1 VSKEKKNRA
10 RPSRCKA
17 GGLSIAGRIGDIAM
31 IDKVLIFDTTLRDG
45 EQAPGASLSVAEKLE
60 IAHQLAVLGVDIIEA
75 GFPVSSP
82 TQFEATHRI
91 AEEVAGSTICALA
104 RAHEKD
110 ITSAGNAVA
119 PAKRKRIHTFIATS
133 PIHMKHKLNKTPAE
147 VLKMAVDAVTFA
159 KSFTPDVEFS
169 PEDACRSE
177 MPFLIEILTAVIEAG
192 ATTLNIPDTVGYV
205 LPYEYGRIIAE
216 LVSSVPGINKVIVST
231 HCHNDLGQAVANSL
245 AGVRNGA
252 RQVEC
257 SVNGLGERAGNAAL
271 EEVVMA
277 IHTRPDF
284 FVGSALLTTDG
295 STMLTTGKGGAFD
308 GAQGKAKPLTTNIK
322 TTQIYKTSQLVSRL
336 TGFVVQPN
344 KAIVGANAFA
354 HESGVHVD
362 GVLKERSTYEI
373 MTPETIGLSGSRMV
387 LGRHTGRHGF
397 ADRCKKLGYKLSK
410 QELEIAYER
419 FLQVADKKKEVFDED
434 LTAIIDDEIRAVER
448 TYDLQYL
455 KVLIETGNAPVATVK
470 IKTKDE
476 TKEAQAEGDG
486 PVDAAYEAIK
496 EATGYSPKLENYSIR
511 AVTSGKEALGEA
523 TVKIK
528 QDNRTYI
535 GRGISTDIIE
545 ASAKAY
551 IDAINRMVA
560 RSGTDEEPSV
570 KVEL

>member
-1 VSKEKKNRA
+1 ME
-10 RPSRCKA
+10 
-17 GGLSIAGRIGDIAM
+17 
-31 IDKVLIFDTTLRDG
+31 DKVIIFDTTLRDG

-60 IAHQLAVLGVDIIEA
+60 IARQLAVLGVDVIEA

-82 TQFEATHRI
+82 AQFEATRQI
-91 AEEVAGSTICALA
+91 AEQVKGPSTSLRTGPTICGLA
-104 RAHEKD
+104 RTTEQD
-110 ITSAGNAVA
+110 IVSAGKALA
-119 PAKRKRIHTFIATS
+119 PAKRRRIHTFIATS

-147 VLKMAVDAVTFA
+147 VLKMAIAAVKLAKTF
-159 KSFTPDVEFS
+159 TEDVEFS

-205 LPYEYGRIIAE
+205 LPYEYGQIIAQ
-216 LVSSVPGINKVIVST
+216 LVAGVPGIDKTVIST

-284 FVGSALLTTDG
+284 FTKAA
-295 STMLTTGKGGAFD
+295 GG
-308 GAQGKAKPLTTNIK
+308 KPLVTGINTK
-322 TTQIYKTSQLVSRL
+322 EIYRTSQLVSRL
-336 TGFVVQPN
+336 TGFVIQPN

-362 GVLKERSTYEI
+362 GVLKERKTYEI
-373 MTPETIGLSGSRMV
+373 MTPETIGLAGSRMV

-397 ADRCKKLGYKLSK
+397 SERCKKLGYKLNK
-410 QELEIAYER
+410 DEIEQAYQR
-419 FLQVADKKKEVFDED
+419 FTQVADKKKEVFDED
-434 LTAIIDDEIRAVER
+434 LVAIIDDEVRVVEHTFELEYMR
-448 TYDLQYL
+448 
-455 KVLIETGNAPVATVK
+455 VLIETGVSPKAVVK
-470 IKTKDE
+470 IKSKDGV
-476 TKEAQAEGDG
+476 KEAQAEGDG
-486 PVDAAYEAIK
+486 PVDAAYNAIR
-496 EATGYSPKLENYSIR
+496 EATGFSPELESYSIR

-528 QDNRTYI
+528 TDSRTFV

-551 IDAINRMVA
+551 IDAINRMVGKA
-560 RSGTDEEPSV
+560 GKEEPGV
-570 KVEL
+570 KAEL

>member
-1 VSKEKKNRA
+1 MSDR
-10 RPSRCKA
+10 
-17 GGLSIAGRIGDIAM
+17 
-31 IDKVLIFDTTLRDG
+31 DKVIIFDTTLRDG
-45 EQAPGASLSVAEKLE
+45 EQSPGASLSIAEKLE
-60 IAHQLAVLGVDIIEA
+60 IARQLAVLGVDVIEA

-82 TQFEATHRI
+82 AQFEATRRC
-91 AEEVAGSTICALA
+91 AEQVKGPTICALA

-110 ITSAGNAVA
+110 IAAAGNAVA
-119 PAKRKRIHTFIATS
+119 PAKKKRIHTFIATS
-133 PIHMKHKLNKTPAE
+133 PIHMQFKLKRKPDE
-147 VLKMAVDAVTFA
+147 VIKMAVAAVTQA
-159 KSFTPDVEFS
+159 KTFTDDVEFS

-177 MPFLIEILTAVIEAG
+177 MPFLIEVLTAVIEAG

-216 LVSSVPGINKVIVST
+216 LAASVPGIEKTIIST
-231 HCHNDLGQAVANSL
+231 HCHNDLGMAVANSL

-257 SVNGLGERAGNAAL
+257 TINGLGERAGNAAL
-271 EEVVMA
+271 EEIVMA
-277 IHTRPDF
+277 IRTRPDF
-284 FVGSALLTTDG
+284 FA
-295 STMLTTGKGGAFD
+295 
-308 GAQGKAKPLTTNIK
+308 KAVHDHPAKPDEAARPLTTNIK
-322 TTQIYKTSQLVSRL
+322 TKQIYKTSQLVSRL
-336 TGFVVQPN
+336 TGFAVQPN

-362 GVLKERSTYEI
+362 GVLKERTTYEI

-397 ADRCKKLGYKLSK
+397 VERCRQLGYKLGK
-410 QELEIAYER
+410 DEIEHAYNR
-419 FLQVADKKKEVFDED
+419 FVEIADKKKEVYDED
-434 LTAIIDDEIRAVER
+434 LIAIIDDEVRVIEH
-448 TYDLQYL
+448 TYELEHLRVVIDTTTTP
-455 KVLIETGNAPVATVK
+455 KASVK
-470 IKTKDE
+470 IR
-476 TKEAQAEGDG
+476 TKEGLREAEAEGDG

-496 EATGYSPKLENYSIR
+496 QATGHSPKLESYSIR

-528 QDNRTYI
+528 ADPSTSLRAGSRAHI

-560 RSGTDEEPSV
+560 VKDKGEGPEL

>member
-1 VSKEKKNRA
+1 MQMEN
-10 RPSRCKA
+10 
-17 GGLSIAGRIGDIAM
+17 
-31 IDKVLIFDTTLRDG
+31 KVLIFDTTLRDG

-60 IAHQLAVLGVDIIEA
+60 IAQQLAVLGVDIIEA

-82 TQFEATHRI
+82 AQFEATKTI
-91 AEEVAGSTICALA
+91 AEQVKGPTICGLA
-104 RAHEKD
+104 RAHEAD
-110 ITSAGNAVA
+110 ITSAGQALA
-119 PAKRKRIHTFIATS
+119 STKKSRIHTFIATS

-147 VLKMAVDAVTFA
+147 VLKMAVAAVKLARTF
-159 KSFTPDVEFS
+159 TEDVEFS

-205 LPYEYGRIIAE
+205 LPYEYGQIIAQ
-216 LVSSVPGINKVIVST
+216 LVAGVPGINKTIIST

-271 EEVVMA
+271 EEVVMT

-284 FVGSALLTTDG
+284 F
-295 STMLTTGKGGAFD
+295 GKGRE
-308 GAQGKAKPLTTNIK
+308 KPLATNINTK
-322 TTQIYKTSQLVSRL
+322 QIYKTSQLVSRL
-336 TGFVVQPN
+336 TGFVIQPN

-362 GVLKERSTYEI
+362 GVLKERKTYEI
-373 MTPETIGLSGSRMV
+373 MTPETIGLAGSRMV

-397 ADRCKKLGYKLSK
+397 IDRCKKLGYKLTK
-410 QELEIAYER
+410 DEIETAYNR

-434 LTAIIDDEIRAVER
+434 LVAIIDDEVR
-448 TYDLQYL
+448 TIEHTFELEYMR
-455 KVLIETGNAPVATVK
+455 VLIETGVSPKATVK
-470 IKTKDE
+470 IKTKDGV
-476 TKEAQAEGDG
+476 KEALADGDG
-486 PVDAAYEAIK
+486 PVDAAYNAIREAI
-496 EATGYSPKLENYSIR
+496 GYSPTLESYSIR

-528 QDNRTYI
+528 TDSRTFT

-551 IDAINRMVA
+551 IDAINRMVG
-560 RSGTDEEPSV
+560 RPGKEEPGL
-570 KVEL
+570 KAEL

>member
-1 VSKEKKNRA
+1 
-10 RPSRCKA
+10 
-17 GGLSIAGRIGDIAM
+17 M
-31 IDKVLIFDTTLRDG
+31 QDKVIIFDTTLRDG

-60 IAHQLAVLGVDIIEA
+60 IAQQLAILGVDVIEA

-82 TQFEATHRI
+82 AQFDATKLI
-91 AEEVAGSTICALA
+91 AEQVKGSTICGLA
-104 RAHEKD
+104 RAHEAD
-110 ITSAGNAVA
+110 ITSAGKALA
-119 PAKRKRIHTFIATS
+119 PAKKRRIHTFIATS

-147 VLKMAVDAVTFA
+147 VLKMAVAAVKLAKTF
-159 KSFTPDVEFS
+159 TDDVEFS

-205 LPYEYGRIIAE
+205 LPYEYGRIIAQ
-216 LVSSVPGINKVIVST
+216 LVAGVPGIDKTIIST

-257 SVNGLGERAGNAAL
+257 SINGLGERAGNAAL

-284 FVGSALLTTDG
+284 FTKAAGGKPV
-295 STMLTTGKGGAFD
+295 TTG
-308 GAQGKAKPLTTNIK
+308 IK
-322 TTQIYKTSQLVSRL
+322 TTEIYRTSQLVSRL
-336 TGFVVQPN
+336 TGFVIQPN

-362 GVLKERSTYEI
+362 GVLKERKTYEI
-373 MTPETIGLSGSRMV
+373 MTPETIGLAGSRMV

-397 ADRCKKLGYKLSK
+397 TDHCKKLGYKLSK
-410 QELEIAYER
+410 DEIEQAYNR

-434 LTAIIDDEIRAVER
+434 LVAIIDDEVRSIEH
-448 TYDLQYL
+448 TFTLEYL
-455 KVLIETGNAPVATVK
+455 RVLIETGNSPQAAVK
-470 IKTKDE
+470 IKTKE
-476 TKEAQAEGDG
+476 GIKEAQAEGDG
-486 PVDAAYEAIK
+486 PVDAAYNAIR
-496 EATGYSPKLENYSIR
+496 EATGHSPQLESYSIR

-528 QDNRTYI
+528 NDGRTFV

-551 IDAINRMVA
+551 IDAINRMVGKA
-560 RSGTDEEPSV
+560 GTEEPGA
-570 KVEL
+570 KAEL